1 MIILIRLMILTY
13 DQLEDRRI
21 DDVTINSILLFYH
34 VAVCPYGNRLQ
45 KTSKYAQNII
55 FSVLFSIHFLRC

>member
-21 DDVTINSILLFYH
+21 DDVTINSILLFYR
-34 VAVCPYGNRLQ
+34 VAVRLYSNRLQ
-45 KTSKYAQNII
+45 KTSKYAKNII
-55 FSVLFSIHFLRC
+55 FSILFSIHFLRC